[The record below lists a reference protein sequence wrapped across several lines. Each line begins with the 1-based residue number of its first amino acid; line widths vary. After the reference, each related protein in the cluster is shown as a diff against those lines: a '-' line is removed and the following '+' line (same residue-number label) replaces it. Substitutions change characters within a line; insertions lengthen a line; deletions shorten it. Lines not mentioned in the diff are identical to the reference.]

1 MSDNLANLMARA
13 GPNRPLV
20 DALLGATV
28 IVADPEKAASAVDS
42 VLGLRRRATGRLESG
57 APFVTVAAA
66 RADRGMI
73 RFAKGDESVA
83 VEDLRRGWAS
93 VELVVRD
100 VDGLAERLR
109 RSDQFHLHTG
119 PVTFDLTEQGSNV
132 HRAAIAW
139 GPGGLLM
146 GFTMAVTQPRGRRFT
161 EVAHE
166 VGPVFS
172 VGLRTPDLDK
182 TSAFYRG
189 ALGMETL
196 LEVSWRSGDWH
207 RIFNVPEG
215 EEAALRLLKGE
226 GQGTGLGTIEVQS
239 FPARLLGPPALPGI
253 ASVTYH
259 TRDINAALEAAGRVG
274 EVVEDQAGS
283 FTLIG
288 NLGER
293 LDVTETAW

>member
-1 MSDNLANLMARA
+1 MGDE

-20 DALLGATV
+20 EALLGATV
-28 IVADPEKAASAVDS
+28 IVADPEMAAAAVEA
-42 VLGLRRRATGRLESG
+42 VLGFRRRATGRLNSG
-57 APFVTVAAA
+57 ARFVSVAAQD
-66 RADRGMI
+66 ADRGMI
-73 RFAKGDESVA
+73 RFAEGNQSVA

-109 RSDQFHLHTG
+109 GSDHFRLRTE

-132 HRAAIAW
+132 HRAAMAW

-161 EVAHE
+161 EVGHE

-182 TSAFYRG
+182 TSVFYRR

-253 ASVTYH
+253 AAVTYH
-259 TRDINAALEAAGRVG
+259 TRDVNAALGAAERVG

-288 NLGER
+288 DCGER
-293 LDVTETAW
+293 LEVTETTW

>member
-1 MSDNLANLMARA
+1 MAHA
-13 GPNRPLV
+13 GATQPLV

-28 IVADPEKAASAVDS
+28 IVADPEEAAAAVDS

-57 APFVTVAAA
+57 ARFVTVVAPG
-66 RADRGMI
+66 ADRGMI
-73 RFAKGDESVA
+73 RFAEGNESVA
-83 VEDLRRGWAS
+83 VKDLRRGWGS

-100 VDGLAERLR
+100 VDSLAERLR
-109 RSDQFHLHTG
+109 RSDHFRLRTA
-119 PVTFDLTEQGSNV
+119 PVTFDLTEQGSNI
-132 HRAAIAW
+132 HRATMAW

-146 GFTMAVTQPRGRRFT
+146 GFTMAVTQPRGFT
-161 EVAHE
+161 EVRHE

-172 VGLRTPDLDK
+172 VGLRTPDLEQ
-182 TSAFYRG
+182 TSAFYHR

-215 EEAALRLLKGE
+215 EEATLRLLKGA

-239 FPARLLGPPALPGI
+239 FPARLLGPPAPPGI
-253 ASVTYH
+253 AWVTYRTH
-259 TRDINAALEAAGRVG
+259 DADAARAAADRVG
-274 EVVEDQAGS
+274 EVIERPAGS

-288 NLGER
+288 DWGER
-293 LDVTETAW
+293 LEVTEAAW